1 MTRKKYDYE
10 KCQVYVK
17 EVGIKSQQ
25 ILRSNLS
32 SANTLFSR
40 LKCFRQ
46 QKEIFDFK
54 PLKLPKNQRY
64 SGVYRA
70 YKMRKLTKN
79 GFTIKSGIQTTY
91 HKNGYVF

>member
-46 QKEIFDFK
+46 QKEIFDFITPETTKK
-54 PLKLPKNQRY
+54 PKVFWCLQ
-64 SGVYRA
+64 
-70 YKMRKLTKN
+70 
-79 GFTIKSGIQTTY
+79 GI
-91 HKNGYVF
+91 